1 MLLMLFVVID
11 PNAAVLVFV
20 AVIAVFVPLSIAVCA
35 YGVIGNA
42 VYSTDAVDVVVVF
55 YVSDTVAVVI
65 VGDAEKKGK

>member
-1 MLLMLFVVID
+1 MLFVVID

-20 AVIAVFVPLSIAVCA
+20 VVIAVFVPLRIAVCA
-35 YGVIGNA
+35 YGVIGDA
-42 VYSTDAVDVVVVF
+42 AYFTDIVVVF